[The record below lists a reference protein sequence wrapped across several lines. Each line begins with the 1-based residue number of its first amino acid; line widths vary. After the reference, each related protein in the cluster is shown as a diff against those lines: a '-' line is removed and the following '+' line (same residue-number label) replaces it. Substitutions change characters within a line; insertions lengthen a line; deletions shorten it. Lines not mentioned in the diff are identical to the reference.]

1 MAGRRAVSHGSPCAL
16 AYQACHLA
24 RRGRGARRPAGA
36 ERQEACRQDGLQ
48 CVRAVCATLS
58 TKLSRRALLGCSAVH
73 VRGARPRVPVRRG
86 RHHRTANAS
95 GKARH
100 ACQDGLSHRFR
111 VGRGWPMPG
120 ALHRALHFP
129 GAGLAHTRHARSSL
143 LPGTQRPRPSAALR
157 AVRPCGLAR
166 PIGHP
171 RSRRRFSRAS
181 RSRHARSTT
190 HHSAGRLGSRQWVL
204 WSGFASAT
212 SSPGSLSASARARIL
227 SRQRT
232 RTSPSLPAPAT
243 SWCRS
248 HAMGTAPV
256 QTPSVSAG
264 TRPSRACTSRLRS
277 DTTLSSV
284 LARER
289 RCRRSR

>member
-16 AYQACHLA
+16 AFQACHLA

-58 TKLSRRALLGCSAVH
+58 TKLSRRALLGCAAVH

-86 RHHRTANAS
+86 RHHLTANAS

-100 ACQDGLSHRFR
+100 ACPDGLSHRFR
-111 VGRGWPMPG
+111 VGGRCR
-120 ALHRALHFP
+120 ALCHRALHFP
-129 GAGLAHTRHARSSL
+129 GAGSAHTRHARSSL

-190 HHSAGRLGSRQWVL
+190 HHSAGRLGSRQWGL
-204 WSGFASAT
+204 WSGCASAT

-277 DTTLSSV
+277 GTTLSSV

-289 RCRRSR
+289 CRRSR